1 MKDWRALPSKGGLIG
16 IIFTGVA
23 AVIFGLAVWVTVMAA
38 TATDVVQAVQS
49 ADADPDTPAELLTI
63 PTGNNIGTFFLALL
77 CVVLFFVVIYLA
89 YQTRKFFALRYSLDR
104 NAIRISLGDSQQV
117 IPLANVRYMLPAEVV
132 LARAKE
138 RGKNAADRGASA
150 NSARAEAETATT
162 PASENPSRPGGPTLA
177 YPRKAASPSSMPELD
192 DEDEMVEVE
201 VAEPDADRPYQM
213 TQTAA
218 ADSDLDHLESFEFET
233 AEFVE
238 ISDAGA
244 DQVIKPARPDGE
256 DYDEQRAQALNPREF
271 RALAINFEEDEPRDG
286 REGDQHSTENARE
299 RAIPNQAETVTTAT
313 EIESDRVSRRPFSS
327 WPGFYLNKTKVAALG
342 TIQFFSTHQLE
353 GTLLIRTERQTYA
366 ISPRDRQQFITEF
379 NLRKRLGAIE
389 PVQEGIIKGPLL
401 SHPLWHDNLGRGL
414 IALGIILNMFIYFS
428 LLLRYNDIPDI
439 LRMHFNKVGQVDRLG
454 DRGELFLLPFIGL
467 VTVIGNSIL
476 GAFLQLKE
484 AIPAYLLYAAAV
496 LVQVLVGIALV
507 VILLVS

>member
-49 ADADPDTPAELLTI
+49 PDADPDTPAELLTI

-77 CVVLFFVVIYLA
+77 CVVLLLVVIYLA

-104 NAIRISLGDSQQV
+104 NAIRVNLGDSQQV

-138 RGKNAADRGASA
+138 RGKNAADLDASA
-150 NSARAEAETATT
+150 NSARAEAGTASA
-162 PASENPSRPGGPTLA
+162 PANESPRRPGGSTKA
-177 YPRKAASPSSMPELD
+177 YPRKAAPPASIPDLD
-192 DEDEMVEVE
+192 DDMVEVE
-201 VAEPDADRPYQM
+201 VAEPDAERPYQM

-218 ADSDLDHLESFEFET
+218 ADSDLDHLESLEFET

-238 ISDAGA
+238 VSDAGA
-244 DQVIKPARPDGE
+244 ERSINPARTESE
-256 DYDEQRAQALNPREF
+256 DYDEQPAQALNPREF
-271 RALAINFEEDEPRDG
+271 RTLAINFEEGDG
-286 REGDQHSTENARE
+286 RDKGDDGAPDQSGNPREGTIPDQT
-299 RAIPNQAETVTTAT
+299 ETVTTAT
-313 EIESDRVSRRPFSS
+313 EIESDQVSRRPFSS
-327 WPGFYLNKTKVAALG
+327 WPGFYLNKTKLPALG
-342 TIQFFSTHQLE
+342 TVQFFSTHQLE

-428 LLLRYNDIPDI
+428 LLLRYNDFPDI
-439 LRMHFNKVGQVDRLG
+439 LRIHFNKVGQVDRLG
-454 DRGELFLLPFIGL
+454 DRGELFLLPLIGL
-467 VTVIGNSIL
+467 VTIIANNIL

-484 AIPAYLLYAAAV
+484 AIPAYLLYAAGV

-507 VILLVS
+507 VILIVS